1 MGKQTE
7 PPFAANPQATVKRPK
22 KPIAGSSTEPVGATK
37 VEPPRKPAAVRATE
51 PAGGMAPAKAPAYG
65 KRLDR
70 TVTASP
76 MVPPKRR
83 TAEEPTRSVGA
94 SKVRRRSR

>member
-1 MGKQTE
+1 MRKQTK

-22 KPIAGSSTEPVGATK
+22 KPIADPLAEPVGATK
-37 VEPPRKPAAVRATE
+37 VKPPRKPAAVQATE

-65 KRLDR
+65 KQLDR

-76 MVPPKRR
+76 MVPPKRQ
-83 TAEEPTRSVGA
+83 TAEELTRSV
-94 SKVRRRSR
+94 SVTKVKRRGK